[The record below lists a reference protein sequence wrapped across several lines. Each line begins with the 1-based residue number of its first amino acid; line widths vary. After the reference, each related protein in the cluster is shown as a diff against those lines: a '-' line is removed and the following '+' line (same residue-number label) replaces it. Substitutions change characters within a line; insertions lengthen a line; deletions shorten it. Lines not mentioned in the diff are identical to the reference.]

1 MELNSILL
9 GERIKKVRKEAGLT
23 TAQFAEL
30 CDFSYVYARKIE
42 SGGKTPSLSMF
53 IHICNVLK
61 VSPEYLLADS
71 LEFENGKED
80 WEKYE
85 TAVKKYTPKQLNL
98 IEKTIAGIINF
109 FEDRSW

>member
-1 MELNSILL
+1 MELNSVML
-9 GERIKKVRKEAGLT
+9 GERIKKVRREANLS

-30 CDFSYVYARKIE
+30 CDLSYVYARKIE

-53 IHICNVLK
+53 LHICNVLK

-71 LEFENGKED
+71 LEVENSNAD

-85 TAVKKYTPKQLNL
+85 TAVKKYTPKQLKL
-98 IEKTIAGIINF
+98 IRDTINGLIDF
-109 FEDRSW
+109 FDNKE